1 VKYQW
6 NRDKAQSNL
15 EKHGIDFADSVGAFE
30 DNWALTIE
38 EQFIDDEQRFVSLGM
53 DFLGRVIVVVYTFR
67 EDGIRIISARN
78 ATNSE
83 RKAYERKRI

>member
-1 VKYQW
+1 MKYQW

>member
-1 VKYQW
+1 MKYQW

-15 EKHGIDFADSVGAFE
+15 EKHGIDFADPVGAFE